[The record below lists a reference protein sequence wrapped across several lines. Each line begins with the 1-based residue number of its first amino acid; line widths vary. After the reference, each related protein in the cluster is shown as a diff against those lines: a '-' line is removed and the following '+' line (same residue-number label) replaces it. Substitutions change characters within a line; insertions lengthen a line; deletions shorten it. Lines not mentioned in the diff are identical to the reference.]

1 MSLIVDYTL
10 EKQRKRLTQKIIYL
24 NALKIIRNRNF
35 SALSWERSQKN
46 NGGIIYQTPFPIVA
60 KKQKSVLIIQDV
72 SVWTKNKLTK

>member
-1 MSLIVDYTL
+1 MSLIVDYSL
-10 EKQRKRLTQKIIYL
+10 EKQHKRLTHKIIYL

-46 NGGIIYQTPFPIVA
+46 NGRIIYQTPFPIVA

-72 SVWTKNKLTK
+72 SFWTKNKLTK